1 MNTTK
6 EKEHKITMM
15 DMKQNSILTSLE
27 YAGLE
32 ALFQRI
38 INACEDT
45 MGIHEAD
52 FTPVSQITRRTNNG
66 IEVWDGEHNIY
77 QIRDFAVKA
86 IYKEG
91 DTCKLTGFSM
101 AGQKIEDCFG
111 NEADVSIDITPLL
124 DEDYIDLE
132 WLTEQ
137 LSRKGAHYEEDH

>member
-1 MNTTK
+1 
-6 EKEHKITMM
+6 
-15 DMKQNSILTSLE
+15 MKKNELTNRNNALTSLE

-38 INACEDT
+38 INAYEDT
-45 MGIHEAD
+45 LGIREAD
-52 FTPVSQITRRTNNG
+52 LTPVSQITRRTDRG
-66 IEVWDGEHNIY
+66 IEVFDGAYDVYEMNG
-77 QIRDFAVKA
+77 FA
-86 IYKEG
+86 ITGLYKEG

-111 NEADVSIDITPLL
+111 NKADVSIDITPLL

-137 LSRKGAHYEEDH
+137 LLGNCETGL